1 MKHFFQS
8 QVKALNNPKL
18 NQYGKHIII
27 EQYNTS
33 AIQLERNGWKL
44 STKRTK
50 HINVRYFY
58 ITNQLK
64 KGAISEIVY
73 KPMEDRTSDYLTK
86 ALQGKLFIKHRKTLM
101 GLEGIDEYQFYRKYK
116 ESQQKG

>member
-1 MKHFFQS
+1 M
-8 QVKALNNPKL
+8 NNPKL

-27 EQYNTS
+27 EQDNTS
-33 AIQLERNGWKL
+33 AIQLERNGWKS

-50 HINVRYFY
+50 HIDVWYFY

-64 KGAISEIVY
+64 KGEVSEVVY
-73 KPMEDRTSDYLTK
+73 KPTEDMTSDYLTK
-86 ALQGKLFIKHRKTLM
+86 ALQGKLFIKHRKTLI